1 MKFGVTVA
9 LAALAVAG
17 DAGFVASSASGSNS
31 SDCSFA
37 CTDVYQPVC
46 GSDGV
51 TYSNKCYLS
60 LAACDNHVTQASD
73 GECSTAASAS
83 ESPASNSSGSS
94 ECSEMCNKIYQP
106 VCGSD
111 GVTYAN
117 DCELGVAQ
125 CKSGGFITQVSSG
138 QCESSSTTSASVE
151 SERDNS
157 NCENRV
163 CTMDYDPVCGS
174 DGVTYSNSCML
185 GLANCKD
192 SSITQASD
200 GECAAKERS

>member
-1 MKFGVTVA
+1 
-9 LAALAVAG
+9 
-17 DAGFVASSASGSNS
+17 
-31 SDCSFA
+31 
-37 CTDVYQPVC
+37 
-46 GSDGV
+46 
-51 TYSNKCYLS
+51 
-60 LAACDNHVTQASD
+60 
-73 GECSTAASAS
+73 
-83 ESPASNSSGSS
+83 
-94 ECSEMCNKIYQP
+94 
-106 VCGSD
+106 
-111 GVTYAN
+111 
-117 DCELGVAQ
+117 
-125 CKSGGFITQVSSG
+125 
-138 QCESSSTTSASVE
+138 VE